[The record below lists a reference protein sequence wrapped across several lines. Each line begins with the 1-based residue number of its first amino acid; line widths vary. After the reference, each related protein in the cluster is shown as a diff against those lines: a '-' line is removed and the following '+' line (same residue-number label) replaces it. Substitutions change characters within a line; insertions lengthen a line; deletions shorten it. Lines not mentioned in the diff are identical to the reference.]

1 MQNEDT
7 TKYIIRTKITADG
20 VIERPDIVGAIF
32 GQTEG
37 LLGTD
42 LDLRELQ
49 KTGRIGRIEVMVTT
63 KNGKTRGNIFIPS
76 SLDKVKT
83 SVLAASLETIDR
95 VGPCVAK
102 IEVTKIEDVRA
113 SKRVDI
119 VERAK
124 NIYKTMFDED
134 LLEAQEITDVIR
146 ESVRV
151 EGITSYGKNKLPAG
165 PEYNSNEIIVVEGR
179 ADVLTL
185 LKYGIKNTISVGG
198 TNIPSEVVDLLKG
211 KKVTVFTDGD
221 RGGELIIRELIQLTN
236 VDSVARPPDGK
247 AVEDLIQKEIVMALR
262 RKMTTDQYIEKFG
275 IVLPASKRTKRVA
288 EPESGA
294 IRSGK
299 PVEKTPSK
307 RVTPIRKSF
316 DEEEEKRAEPV
327 RKSRTERLTD
337 KPERTIERSERVTE
351 RPTRSGD
358 RPERNVERSERV
370 TERPTRSGDRPERN
384 VERSERVTDRSE
396 RTVGRSTERK
406 SFRNAEESKQIDDES
421 EEYPIRQA
429 RQIRSRSQSQKPNP
443 EEIDDQISVR
453 YVDLDKESLSSE
465 EKPRRG
471 RRNAVQ
477 ADEEE
482 AEKAPRRNTRERG
495 FSKDREPGE
504 REFSKE
510 RDFGENRRS
519 KREEESFEKKPSIP
533 APFDS
538 EMEAISGTLTSK
550 VLDKDNAV
558 IFEMPVRDLAG
569 ALKNGINDAETI
581 IFDGMITQ
589 RIVDIAADQGI
600 KNLVGLKTGNVV
612 KIPADMKIFAAQ
624 N

>member
-288 EPESGA
+288 EPESRA
-294 IRSGK
+294 IRSDK

-351 RPTRSGD
+351 RPTR
-358 RPERNVERSERV
+358 N
-370 TERPTRSGDRPERN
+370 GDRPERN

-569 ALKNGINDAETI
+569 ALKNGISDAKTI

>member
-95 VGPCVAK
+95 VGPCVAN
-102 IEVTKIEDVRA
+102 IEVIKIEDVRA

-124 NIYKTMFDED
+124 NIYKTMFEDD

-165 PEYNSNEIIVVEGR
+165 PEYNANEIIVVEGR

-198 TNIPSEVVDLLKG
+198 TNIPPEVIDLLKG
-211 KKVTVFTDGD
+211 KKVTIFTDGD

-236 VDSVARPPDGK
+236 VDFIARPPDGK
-247 AVEDLIQKEIVMALR
+247 AVEDMVQKEIVLALR
-262 RKMTTDQYIEKFG
+262 RKMTKDQYIEKYG
-275 IVLPASKRTKRVA
+275 IVLPAK
-288 EPESGA
+288 
-294 IRSGK
+294 RSGRSAEAK
-299 PVEKTPSK
+299 TVRAPKTVEKSASK
-307 RVTPIRKSF
+307 RVSSIRKPALAGKF
-316 DEEEEKRAEPV
+316 DDEGEEVPV
-327 RKSRTERLTD
+327 RRSRTERLVD
-337 KPERTIERSERVTE
+337 KPERMERRRIAEKIEPAEKEEREE
-351 RPTRSGD
+351 RPVRQLRARS
-358 RPERNVERSERV
+358 VKQK
-370 TERPTRSGDRPERN
+370 
-384 VERSERVTDRSE
+384 TDEIDDMIAVKYVDMDAES
-396 RTVGRSTERK
+396 
-406 SFRNAEESKQIDDES
+406 AEES
-421 EEYPIRQA
+421 EEER
-429 RQIRSRSQSQKPNP
+429 
-443 EEIDDQISVR
+443 
-453 YVDLDKESLSSE
+453 
-465 EKPRRG
+465 PRRG
-471 RRNAVQ
+471 RRIAAAPAESV
-477 ADEEE
+477 ADAGFEEE
-482 AEKAPRRNTRERG
+482 PKRVPRSR
-495 FSKDREPGE
+495 DREDFKRNDRDDFKKGDRDNFKRND
-504 REFSKE
+504 REDFKRGDRDDFKRGRRSEEPEKE
-510 RDFGENRRS
+510 R
-519 KREEESFEKKPSIP
+519 KPEIP
-533 APFDS
+533 APFDK
-538 EMEAISGTLTSK
+538 EMETLAGTLSSK
-550 VLDKDNAV
+550 ILDENNSL
-558 IFEMPVRDLAG
+558 ISEMPVRDLAN
-569 ALKNGINDAETI
+569 ALKTGISGAKTI
-581 IFDGMITQ
+581 VFDGVISQ
-589 RIVDIAADQGI
+589 RIVDIAAEQGI
-600 KNLVGLKTGNVV
+600 ENIIGLKSGNVV
-612 KIPADMKIFAAQ
+612 KMPANMKVFAAQ